1 MGTTTTTTTT
11 TKTTTTVTTLKTTTP
26 TTTTRLTTT
35 DATTILFEIQ
45 EVIRNANIA
54 TTTTA
59 STTTTSENASPK
71 TLGELVA
78 TALSQ
83 SAAPLAGLSAA
94 TIAYGAAAMLPVWL
108 PLALVKKRK
117 RKRRSSFPINAS
129 S

>member
-1 MGTTTTTTTT
+1 MGTTTT
-11 TKTTTTVTTLKTTTP
+11 TKTTTTVTTLRTTTP
-26 TTTTRLTTT
+26 T
-35 DATTILFEIQ
+35 
-45 EVIRNANIA
+45 

-71 TLGELVA
+71 TLGQLVA

-108 PLALVKKRK
+108 PLALGKKRK
-117 RKRRSSFPINAS
+117 RKRRSSFPINPSLS
-129 S
+129 SISSLQHTNLLH